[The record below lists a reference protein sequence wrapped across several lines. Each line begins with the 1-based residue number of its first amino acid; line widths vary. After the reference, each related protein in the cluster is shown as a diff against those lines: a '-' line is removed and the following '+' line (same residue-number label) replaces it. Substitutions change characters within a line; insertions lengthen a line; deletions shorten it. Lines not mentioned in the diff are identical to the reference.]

1 MSAVRSF
8 VLALALAAVPIVS
21 SAATVTTVDVD
32 ALANS
37 APAGD
42 TSNFV
47 EINLDAGT
55 YAVDP
60 ISGKFD
66 ALSVWSK
73 NVGCDAS
80 GSNCTRGFF
89 WRVEIVWN
97 AGADFLQL
105 NSSTPLLADPA
116 AALALAQTRLFSTFT
131 LAAPGI
137 VKFGLVDIN
146 PGDNRGGVSFDINK
160 ITPIPLPVGVL
171 GLLTGLGLLGALRAR
186 RGMVPA

>member
-8 VLALALAAVPIVS
+8 VLALALAAVPFVS

-66 ALSVWSK
+66 ALSV
-73 NVGCDAS
+73 
-80 GSNCTRGFF
+80 
-89 WRVEIVWN
+89 
-97 AGADFLQL
+97 
-105 NSSTPLLADPA
+105 
-116 AALALAQTRLFSTFT
+116 
-131 LAAPGI
+131 
-137 VKFGLVDIN
+137 
-146 PGDNRGGVSFDINK
+146 
-160 ITPIPLPVGVL
+160 
-171 GLLTGLGLLGALRAR
+171 
-186 RGMVPA
+186 